1 MSITVSNLTEA
12 SALLRTIKKRDI
24 LDVRA
29 IDLDLVLILEN
40 GHKLIISRGAA
51 AAANTPQLTLEFAD
65 GDVSLGEVFEK
76 LNHIEVPPDTPPAAT
91 LTPQEIKRYG
101 IKRVVKGKTTKNDE
115 NTDEQQTA
123 SKPETTDGKPADS
136 QIGRAH
142 V

>member
-65 GDVSLGEVFEK
+65 GDVALGEVFEK

-91 LTPQEIKRYG
+91 LM
-101 IKRVVKGKTTKNDE
+101 
-115 NTDEQQTA
+115 
-123 SKPETTDGKPADS
+123 
-136 QIGRAH
+136 
-142 V
+142 